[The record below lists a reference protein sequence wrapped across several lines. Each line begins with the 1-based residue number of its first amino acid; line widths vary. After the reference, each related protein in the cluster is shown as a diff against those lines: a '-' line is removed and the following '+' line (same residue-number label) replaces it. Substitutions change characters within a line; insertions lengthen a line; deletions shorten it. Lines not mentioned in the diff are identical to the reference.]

1 MKYIITESQK
11 TKLRLIRRL
20 SDIDAMLHFKMVKCT
35 NWFNVCEMGVSK
47 FIETIKT
54 MISDEMYQNYF
65 EDIQSDSE
73 IIELKKFIENY
84 INTKHIDKIKEF
96 YKNYCAV

>member
-1 MKYIITESQK
+1 
-11 TKLRLIRRL
+11 
-20 SDIDAMLHFKMVKCT
+20 
-35 NWFNVCEMGVSK
+35 MGVSK